1 MDPFEVTNLYFGEAA
16 KKMDLSPHIQE
27 LLITPL
33 RELRVQIAIERDD
46 GQINTF
52 IGYRIQHDNSRG
64 PMKGGLRYHHEVNTS
79 EVRSLAS
86 LMTWKT
92 AVVNLPYG
100 GAKGG
105 IACDVT
111 EFSLR
116 ELEALTRVFVDQ
128 IHHLIGPNLDIPAP
142 DVNTNAQVMAWIM
155 DQYSKY
161 HGHSPAVVTGKPVDF
176 YGSAGREEATGRG
189 VFLCCREALKDH
201 GPPMDVATFVIQGFG
216 NVGSHTARLLHEA
229 GGKITCVSDVKGG
242 IKNPEGLDIPELIN
256 HVAKTGSVI
265 DFPGTDPMSNEEL
278 LAEKCDVLIPAAL
291 GGVLTKDNAENVRA
305 KMIIE
310 AANGPTEPD
319 ADWYFRK
326 REILVVPDILAN
338 AGGVT
343 VSYFEWVQN
352 IQQFSWTAGKIND
365 ELEAIMIKAYR
376 QVRYLAKTKSLPM
389 RTAAFLLG
397 ISRVGK
403 VTTMRGI

>member
-1 MDPFEVTNLYFGEAA
+1 MQADETVRCGTGIL
-16 KKMDLSPHIQE
+16 
-27 LLITPL
+27 
-33 RELRVQIAIERDD
+33 VIER
-46 GQINTF
+46 
-52 IGYRIQHDNSRG
+52 H
-64 PMKGGLRYHHEVNTS
+64 
-79 EVRSLAS
+79 
-86 LMTWKT
+86 
-92 AVVNLPYG
+92 
-100 GAKGG
+100 
-105 IACDVT
+105 
-111 EFSLR
+111 
-116 ELEALTRVFVDQ
+116 
-128 IHHLIGPNLDIPAP
+128 
-142 DVNTNAQVMAWIM
+142 
-155 DQYSKY
+155 
-161 HGHSPAVVTGKPVDF
+161 VTGKNEF
-176 YGSAGREEATGRG
+176 E
-189 VFLCCREALKDH
+189 L
-201 GPPMDVATFVIQGFG
+201 
-216 NVGSHTARLLHEA
+216 RLI
-229 GGKITCVSDVKGG
+229 GITPEWKPCFELLETLNG

-291 GGVLTKDNAENVRA
+291 GGVLTKDNAESVRA